1 MNPKDKT
8 TEKMEAFKYLHSATV
23 PDETTLDAMSKE
35 EVEQFLTDAGCD
47 LKTLRARIADRKKK
61 FAGRYALMLARQRR
75 LASKAEPA
83 PEPAVPDTK
92 EGIIA
97 YFEQHFGANLP
108 LAARNFKSADY
119 SELRRLYLDLV
130 GGKGAGP
137 DAE

>member
-8 TEKMEAFKYLHSATV
+8 TEKMEAFKYLHSASV
-23 PDETTLDAMSKE
+23 PDEATLDAMSRA
-35 EVEQFLTDAGCD
+35 EVEQFLADAGCD
-47 LKTLRARIADRKKK
+47 MKTLRARIADRKRK

-75 LASKAEPA
+75 LAGKPDGG
-83 PEPAVPDTK
+83 PEPSVPDTK
-92 EGIIA
+92 EGISA

-130 GGKGAGP
+130 GGEGAATDG
-137 DAE
+137 E